1 MAEVETTP
9 TSAPV
14 PAQPRFPVDTFR
26 AAALE
31 LRRPFEG
38 KAVKWKVQSAIG
50 KDPERGPTAG
60 LVVAYMDRGLVI
72 DRLNMVIPHLWTPHF
87 EEREHNHML
96 CRITVTDWE
105 VVITREDVGEGGTLK
120 ARYSDSLKR
129 AAVHLGV
136 GVSLNRVPKSRLTVA
151 DKRVDKWKGHDG
163 KWHVDITQAGLDYLR
178 LRYDQ
183 WLEQVGADA
192 FGEPLL
198 HGDLGDAQ
206 GDDEVAEESIIDD
219 HSAVDL
225 YISLSEVGL
234 LPRQQVGLVNQAGGH
249 IQGTASAE
257 EIQKAVA
264 SLTED
269 QATELEELIAGRMD
283 ANDRDRQRRSEGE
296 SK

>member
-1 MAEVETTP
+1 MAETET
-9 TSAPV
+9 APV
-14 PAQPRFPVDTFR
+14 AMQPRFPLDSFR
-26 AAALE
+26 EAALE

-38 KAVKWKVQSAIG
+38 KAVKWKVQSSIG
-50 KDPERGPTAG
+50 KDPEKGPTAG

-87 EEREHNHML
+87 EERERGHML
-96 CRITVTDWE
+96 CRI
-105 VVITREDVGEGGTLK
+105 VIADPIHGHDISREDVGEGGTLK

-163 KWHVDITQAGLDYLR
+163 KWHVDITQAGLEYLR
-178 LRYDQ
+178 LRYEQ
-183 WLEQVGADA
+183 WLDQVGADA

-206 GDDEVAEESIIDD
+206 GDDEVPDESIIDD

-225 YISLSEVGL
+225 YVSLSEVGL
-234 LPRQQVGLVNQAGGH
+234 LNRQQVGLVNQAGAH
-249 IQGTASAE
+249 IKGNASAE
-257 EIQKAVA
+257 EIQAAVA

-269 QATELEELIAGRMD
+269 QATALEKLIGDRMD
-283 ANDRDRQRRSEGE
+283 ANDLDRQRRSEREG
-296 SK
+296 